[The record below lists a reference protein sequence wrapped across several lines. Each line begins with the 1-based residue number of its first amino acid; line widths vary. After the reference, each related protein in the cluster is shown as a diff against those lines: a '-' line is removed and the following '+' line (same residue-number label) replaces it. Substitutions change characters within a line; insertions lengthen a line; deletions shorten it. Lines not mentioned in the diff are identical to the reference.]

1 MSIISLPFTM
11 FSGLQKNVI
20 DRVTRVF
27 NIDIEY
33 HLWCWHKEYNSEMKN
48 KSIKASMGCSVSLS
62 IFCFFAMSII
72 SSAAFRF
79 LGVEF
84 WILRLLMTVANF
96 CGVVGRD
103 FLVLEVTLYN
113 VFFDLYPVS
122 ALSGKSINSI
132 FFLAFLVL
140 VSNPDLLFGTLFLP
154 LP

>member
-1 MSIISLPFTM
+1 
-11 FSGLQKNVI
+11 
-20 DRVTRVF
+20 
-27 NIDIEY
+27 
-33 HLWCWHKEYNSEMKN
+33 
-48 KSIKASMGCSVSLS
+48 
-62 IFCFFAMSII
+62 MSII

-84 WILRLLMTVANF
+84 WIRLLMTVANV

-103 FLVLEVTLYN
+103 FLVLEKTLYN
-113 VFFDLYPVS
+113 VFFDLYPVC

-140 VSNPDLLFGTLFLP
+140 ASNPDFLFGTLFLP